1 MPKAKAAPA
10 SATFDHRRRAEDQ
23 LAESARTIQATASQS
38 AVIAQMAARLVKT
51 YRAGGK
57 ILTFG
62 NGGSACDAQ
71 NFADE
76 LVGRFERNRP
86 PLPAVALTTN
96 TSDLTSIA
104 NDFGYDEVF
113 ARQLRAHARRG
124 DLAVAISTSG
134 NSPNVLKAAEAARG
148 LGVAVLGLT
157 GETGGKLKTLCELCL
172 CVPSKT
178 IARIQEAHI
187 AVIQIL
193 CGIIEDELF
202 PDAPKAH

>member
-1 MPKAKAAPA
+1 MDKTGVIKTQMSDSAKTIEATSEQAQLIAEMADKLIAA
-10 SATFDHRRRAEDQ
+10 FKD
-23 LAESARTIQATASQS
+23 
-38 AVIAQMAARLVKT
+38 
-51 YRAGGK
+51 GNK

-86 PLPAVALTTN
+86 PLPAIALTTN

-104 NDFGYDEVF
+104 NDFGYEEVF
-113 ARQLRAHARRG
+113 ARQLRAHAQNG
-124 DLAVAISTSG
+124 DIAVAISTSG
-134 NSPNVLKAAEAARG
+134 NSPNVLKAARAAREMG
-148 LGVAVLGLT
+148 LSVFGFT
-157 GETGGKLKTLCELCL
+157 GESGGELKSLCELCL

-178 IARIQEAHI
+178 VARIQEAHI

-193 CGIIEDELF
+193 CGLIEDAMF